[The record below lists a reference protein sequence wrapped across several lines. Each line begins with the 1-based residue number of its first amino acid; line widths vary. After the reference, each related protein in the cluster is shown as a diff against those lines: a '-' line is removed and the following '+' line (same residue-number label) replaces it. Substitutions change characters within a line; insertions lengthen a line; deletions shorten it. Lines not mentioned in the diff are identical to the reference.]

1 LKPRVVITGGSGLL
15 GLNWASCIR
24 DDFEAILGLNER
36 SASLPGT
43 TSFRFDWSNRS
54 EWSKQLEAMSPA
66 LVVHTAG
73 LTNVELCEADPKKAQ
88 ALNTDLAAQV
98 AEYCGKKKAGLIH
111 ISTDHLFD
119 GSAPLVRE
127 EHPLC
132 PLNVY
137 GRTKAE
143 GETAVLQAC
152 PEALVVRTN
161 FYGWGPP
168 YRRSFSDWIIDSL
181 RAGREIGVFE
191 DVFYTP
197 ILAAKLVSSAME
209 LWSKGVHGV
218 IHLAGPERISKHEFA
233 VRVASE
239 FDLDHRLIRRAQLA
253 NSPQLVQRP
262 FDMSL
267 SSDKAWAMLSSH
279 PGTLDEHIKML
290 AREQESGLTSTL

>member
-1 LKPRVVITGGSGLL
+1 MIWAQETRSEFDVFL
-15 GLNWASCIR
+15 GLHIR
-24 DDFEAILGLNER
+24 SVKIA
-36 SASLPGT
+36 GT
-43 TSFRFDWSNRS
+43 TSLPIRWEDSGAPGIELDR
-54 EWSKQLEAMSPA
+54 LSPN

-73 LTNVELCEADPKKAQ
+73 LTSVERCETDPEQAK
-88 ALNTDLAAQV
+88 ALNTDLAARV
-98 AEYCGKKKAGLIH
+98 AEYCGKRKIGLIH

-132 PLNVY
+132 PMNVY
-137 GRTKAE
+137 GQTKAD
-143 GETAVLQAC
+143 GEAAVLQAC

-181 RAGREIGVFE
+181 KAGREIGVFE

-218 IHLAGPERISKHEFA
+218 IHIAGPARISKHDFA
-233 VRVASE
+233 VRVAAE
-239 FDLDHRLIRRAQLA
+239 FDLDHHLIRRAQLS
-253 NSPQLVQRP
+253 NSPQLVRRP

-267 SSDKAWAMLSSH
+267 SSEKAWSMLSSQ
-279 PGTLDEHIKML
+279 PDTLAEQIKTL